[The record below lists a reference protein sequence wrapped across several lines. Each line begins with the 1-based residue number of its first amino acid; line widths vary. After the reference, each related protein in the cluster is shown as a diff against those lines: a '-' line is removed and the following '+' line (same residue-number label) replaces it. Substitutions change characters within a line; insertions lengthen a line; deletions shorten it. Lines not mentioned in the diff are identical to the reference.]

1 MDSLIFV
8 KFKITPRNQ
17 VFASTRIALGTYQ
30 GHRAIH
36 DGSWAQPGR
45 GAKSTTL
52 LVPLHQGVED
62 RQQRRTMASKLYQ
75 KGQGKFGEKGTAARL
90 KTGHRGKEAVETDTH
105 AGRLWGAH
113 RKHTEIRN
121 RNPLLN
127 MHFFFPW
134 GRAGPW
140 HWECFDFWS
149 LLIRRHFICKFTKLR
164 I

>member
-8 KFKITPRNQ
+8 KFKITLRNQ
-17 VFASTRIALGTYQ
+17 VFASIHIILGTYQ

-36 DGSWAQPGR
+36 DGSRAQPGR
-45 GAKSTTL
+45 GAESTTL
-52 LVPLHQGVED
+52 LVPLHQGAED
-62 RQQRRTMASKLYQ
+62 RQQRRTMASKRSREIWREGNRSQAEDRTHKEGRRRWTQIHTQAGCAGL
-75 KGQGKFGEKGTAARL
+75 
-90 KTGHRGKEAVETDTH
+90 TGN
-105 AGRLWGAH
+105 
-113 RKHTEIRN
+113 TEIRK
-121 RNPLLN
+121 RNPLFN
-127 MHFFFPW
+127 THFFWSW